1 MPGEARHFL
10 THLWALAASPKGCGS
25 CIRLA
30 APDHQ
35 RSAARLIWLPQ
46 ETSCINRV
54 RLVFAPRHPALSADS
69 CLISLF
75 TGHSPAT
82 LSSAPPTGSRSG
94 GGCL

>member
-10 THLWALAASPKGCGS
+10 THPWALAASPKGCGS

-82 LSSAPPTGSRSG
+82 LSSAPPTASRGG